1 MSRDIKSEEM
11 ILRLCLQEFILKDLD
26 RAHRP
31 QLRQI

>member
-1 MSRDIKSEEM
+1 MSRDIKSEE